1 MTIHVIVNL
10 NKLIVRLFKQCMMIG
25 INVGHRHIKIT
36 CFGVVSI
43 HSYLIQQ
50 RPVEEVNYVQAT
62 ANLTLP
68 GHFNIIAVEMQ
79 LQKRK
84 EEILQWTTTRGK
96 KKLCLWES
104 HEGICL

>member
-1 MTIHVIVNL
+1 MTIHIIVNL

-62 ANLTLP
+62 ENLTLP
-68 GHFNIIAVEMQ
+68 GHFNITAVRIQ
-79 LQKRK
+79 LQKRN
-84 EEILQWTTTRGK
+84 
-96 KKLCLWES
+96 
-104 HEGICL
+104 

>member
-1 MTIHVIVNL
+1 
-10 NKLIVRLFKQCMMIG
+10 MIG

-62 ANLTLP
+62 ENLTLP
-68 GHFNIIAVEMQ
+68 GHFNTIAVEMQ

-84 EEILQWTTTRGK
+84 EEILLCTTRGK

>member
-1 MTIHVIVNL
+1 
-10 NKLIVRLFKQCMMIG
+10 MMIG

-62 ANLTLP
+62 ENLTLP

-84 EEILQWTTTRGK
+84 EEILPWTNRGK

>member
-1 MTIHVIVNL
+1 
-10 NKLIVRLFKQCMMIG
+10 MMIG
-25 INVGHRHIKIT
+25 VNVGHRHIKIT

-43 HSYLIQQ
+43 HNYLIQQ
-50 RPVEEVNYVQAT
+50 RPLEEVNYVQAT
-62 ANLTLP
+62 ENLTLP

-79 LQKRK
+79 LQRRK
-84 EEILQWTTTRGK
+84 EEILQNRKRGK

>member
-1 MTIHVIVNL
+1 
-10 NKLIVRLFKQCMMIG
+10 MMIG
-25 INVGHRHIKIT
+25 VNVGHRHIKII

-50 RPVEEVNYVQAT
+50 RPLEEVNYVQAT
-62 ANLTLP
+62 ENLTLP

-84 EEILQWTTTRGK
+84 EEIPQRTTHWK

>member
-1 MTIHVIVNL
+1 
-10 NKLIVRLFKQCMMIG
+10 MMIG
-25 INVGHRHIKIT
+25 INVGHRHIKFT

-62 ANLTLP
+62 ENLTLP
-68 GHFNIIAVEMQ
+68 GHFNITALEMQ

-84 EEILQWTTTRGK
+84 EEILPWTTRGK
-96 KKLCLWES
+96 KKLCLWEI
-104 HEGICL
+104 HEGMCL